1 MTTLRADTEKK
12 TVKVWN
18 PLVRIFHMSL
28 LVAVGVAYVTQEQQY
43 DAHIQSGYAVL
54 GLVLFRIFWGMAGG
68 RHARFAAFWPTPAG
82 LQRYLKDMLRGQAPR
97 YLGHNPAGGLM
108 VIGGVVGALLLPAL
122 SALGFVLIYK
132 SSRVLNIAHG
142 QIIAAGAFIT
152 YALTVWVGI
161 HIALSFIL
169 SMIITFFLA
178 MSVERV
184 FLRRLIG
191 EPIISVIMVTIGLMS
206 IIDGIIYMTPFG
218 SENFSFPEFLP
229 KTPLMFWGVSIS
241 WTQLVGLI
249 ITFIMIGGFTWF
261 FKASTIGISMRA
273 VSDDQFASMSIGISV
288 PKVFGLAWAAAGLSA
303 AAAGGIDHVHGHGI
317 AGKHA
322 VQAAHQLDAL
332 RDRRGIVRIRE
343 VRGLGALDH
352 VDELGRHLVP
362 AGVLG
367 LGPESGARVDRLAAR
382 APDVAVVHVVVV
394 RNGDGRPIANDLSEL
409 PT

>member
-1 MTTLRADTEKK
+1 MTYFFQ
-12 TVKVWN
+12 
-18 PLVRIFHMSL
+18 LVVS
-28 LVAVGVAYVTQEQQY
+28 
-43 DAHIQSGYAVL
+43 
-54 GLVLFRIFWGMAGG
+54 
-68 RHARFAAFWPTPAG
+68 
-82 LQRYLKDMLRGQAPR
+82 
-97 YLGHNPAGGLM
+97 
-108 VIGGVVGALLLPAL
+108 GVVVGSIYAL

-161 HIALSFIL
+161 HIVISFLL

-261 FKASTIGISMRA
+261 FKASTVGISMRA

-288 PKVFGLAWAAAGLSA
+288 PRVFGLAWATAGLSA
-303 AAAGGIDHVHGHGI
+303 AAAGGIIGNITGLNFDVLHSFGIIVFPVVIVGGLDSIFGAIVAGIIMGLIQQFAAGYLDGNWGLFGTADVLPYIILLIILLFKPHGLFGI
-317 AGKHA
+317 HE
-322 VQAAHQLDAL
+322 
-332 RDRRGIVRIRE
+332 IE
-343 VRGLGALDH
+343 
-352 VDELGRHLVP
+352 
-362 AGVLG
+362 
-367 LGPESGARVDRLAAR
+367 RV
-382 APDVAVVHVVVV
+382 
-394 RNGDGRPIANDLSEL
+394 
-409 PT
+409 